1 MRASELIAEAPPRKY
16 DQATIDLVKQAWDS
30 GKQPK
35 AISADLG
42 LPINV
47 VNHLLN
53 REHTSREEKRLQLAR
68 ALTDDDKNTM
78 VSRFLNNDTVK
89 NISQEYGISV
99 NVTTN
104 ILKNNLGVDGFTA
117 ELEKRKATPKA
128 HINNKITPDM
138 LSKMRELYASG
149 KILVDIAN
157 YFDIKLDHK
166 SVINAMKRQP
176 DYAELRAKR
185 DDNTRKV
192 KHSPVATTNKTPAG
206 IDGNQRS
213 KGPGSIHTSGVDW
226 PKYG

>member
-1 MRASELIAEAPPRKY
+1 MRASEVITEAPPRKY
-16 DQATIDLVKQAWDS
+16 DQATIDLVKNAWDS

-35 AISADLG
+35 AIAADLG
-42 LPINV
+42 LPIRV

-68 ALTDDDKNTM
+68 ALTGDDKNTI

-104 ILKNNLGVDGFTA
+104 ILKNKLGVDGFTA
-117 ELEKRKATPKA
+117 ELEKRKATPKT
-128 HINNKITPDM
+128 HINNKINPDM
-138 LSKMRELYASG
+138 LAKMRELYVNG
-149 KILVDIAN
+149 KTLVDIAN
-157 YFDIKLDHK
+157 YFDIKIDHK

-185 DDNTRKV
+185 DEITRKV
-192 KHSPVATTNKTPAG
+192 KHEPVATTKIHRPGT
-206 IDGNQRS
+206 IGNNRL
-213 KGPGSIHTSGVDW
+213 KGPSNRQTTGVDW